1 MSTSLPLPL
10 TLTRSYAEKESHSCP
25 PRHVIT
31 SAGTHCTVNVSLLYY
46 CMGCFPS
53 LSHFI
58 VKSSPQCLV
67 MQCYEKTK
75 GVACIS
81 MAASAAPRARR
92 VRDRL
97 SRRSVRKSHARK
109 VRPRPRPCDSGTSS
123 RRTHSL
129 HQKSSSP
136 QLNVV
141 SYTSE
146 REVWA
151 LHQLPSSSAPPLAR
165 TLLPLLFLVSC
176 VKVRPSS
183 L

>member
-10 TLTRSYAEKESHSCP
+10 TLTHSYAEKESHSCP

-53 LSHFI
+53 PSHFI
-58 VKSSPQCLV
+58 VKSSPQCLM

-75 GVACIS
+75 GVICIS
-81 MAASAAPRARR
+81 MAASVRAHGASE
-92 VRDRL
+92 RDRL

-109 VRPRPRPCDSGTSS
+109 VRPRPCDSGTSS

-141 SYTSE
+141 TRVRG